1 MRERPRSKRWRILN
15 REGVK
20 KPDELTKQCE
30 GINGRELE
38 IEDRVR
44 KAVRELFANERDAI
58 ALIKQKEIYELF
70 ESAADGCKNV
80 ADVLEAV
87 AVKNS

>member
-1 MRERPRSKRWRILN
+1 VQALETLN

-20 KPDELTKQCE
+20 NPDELTRQCD
-30 GINGRELE
+30 GIQRRELE

-44 KAVRELFANERDAI
+44 EAVRHLFATEQNAI

-70 ESAADGCKNV
+70 ESAGDGCKNV